1 MLVANTSPLVGLKLH
16 APLGGGVVEGV
27 GVGVGVAVGTVDGV
41 AVAEGLGDTV
51 GV

>member
-16 APLGGGVVEGV
+16 ATLGGGVVEGV
-27 GVGVGVAVGTVDGV
+27 GVGVAVGAVDGV